1 MENNLQFI
9 DKKYNELCNTTNDI
23 NEHLPTLS
31 KYANEC
37 DSILELGVRGCISSW
52 AFANGLLNNNNNN
65 KLLFL
70 NDITYCDISQLV
82 EYTNNTELLIQY
94 EWCNDLDLDIT
105 NKNFDLVFID
115 TWHVYG
121 QLKRELNKFSK
132 ITNKYIIMHDTTIDA
147 INGETVRMKW
157 DAKQQSIDNNI
168 PEDEIIKG
176 LIPAINEFLLINP
189 NWKIKEKYENNNG
202 LTILEKFEEN

>member
-1 MENNLQFI
+1 M
-9 DKKYNELCNTTNDI
+9 
-23 NEHLPTLS
+23 PTLS

-37 DSILELGVRGCISSW
+37 DSILELGVRDCISSW
-52 AFANGLLNNNNNN
+52 AFANGLLNNNNN

-70 NDITYCDISQLV
+70 NDINNCDIRELI
-82 EYTNNTELLIQY
+82 EYTNNTNLLVQY
-94 EWCNDLDLDIT
+94 EWCNDLNLDIT

-132 ITNKYIIMHDTTIDA
+132 ITNKYIIMQDTTIDA
-147 INGETVRMKW
+147 IYGETVRMSW
-157 DAKQQSIDNNI
+157 NAKQQSIDNNI

-176 LIPAINEFLLINP
+176 LIPAINEFLLLNP
-189 NWKIKEKYENNNG
+189 NWRIKEKYENNNG
-202 LTILEKFEEN
+202 LTILEKF

>member
-1 MENNLQFI
+1 MEHKLLLINN
-9 DKKYNELCNTTNDI
+9 KYNELVNKKSDI

-37 DSILELGVRGCISSW
+37 DSILELGVRDCISSW

-65 KLLFL
+65 NKLLFL
-70 NDITYCDISQLV
+70 NDIINCDIHEII
-82 EYTNNTELLIQY
+82 EYTNNTNLLVQY
-94 EWCNDLDLDIT
+94 EWCNNLDLDIT

-157 DAKQQSIDNNI
+157 DSKQQSIDNNI
-168 PEDEIIKG
+168 PEDEILKG
-176 LIPAINEFLLINP
+176 LMIAIDEFLLINP
-189 NWKIKEKYENNNG
+189 NWRIKEKFENNNG
-202 LTILEKFEEN
+202 LTILEKF

>member
-1 MENNLQFI
+1 MENKLLFI
-9 DKKYNELCNTTNDI
+9 NKKYNELVNKKSDI

-65 KLLFL
+65 NKKLLFL
-70 NDITYCDISQLV
+70 NDITYCDISEII
-82 EYTNNTELLIQY
+82 EYTNNTELLIEY

-147 INGETVRMKW
+147 INGETVRMTW

-202 LTILEKFEEN
+202 LTILEKF

>member
-1 MENNLQFI
+1 MENKLFFI

-202 LTILEKFEEN
+202 LTILEKF

>member
-1 MENNLQFI
+1 MGNNLLYI
-9 DKKYNELCNTTNDI
+9 NNKYNKLVNQKSDI

-31 KYANEC
+31 KYANQC
-37 DSILELGVRGCISSW
+37 NSILELGVRDCISSW

-65 KLLFL
+65 NKKLLFL
-70 NDITYCDISQLV
+70 NDITYCDIRELI
-82 EYTNNTELLIQY
+82 EYTNNTELLIEY

-147 INGETVRMKW
+147 IYGETVRMSW
-157 DAKQQSIDNNI
+157 NAKQQSIDNNI

-176 LIPAINEFLLINP
+176 LIPAINEFLLLNP
-189 NWKIKEKYENNNG
+189 NWRIKEKYENNNG
-202 LTILEKFEEN
+202 LTILEKF